1 MARNGGRATL
11 NRLYPIPSVHCDLNA
26 VYADL
31 KWIAPKGRP
40 FVAVNMVA
48 SADGRAT
55 LEGTARGIGSEI
67 DRVIMIALRAQA
79 DAILWGAGTLRAEP
93 VGRGVPE
100 AMEPA
105 RILRGLTA
113 QPLLVVLSASGDVPL
128 ERGVFA
134 EPERAIVFVANQTLR
149 EAVERLRQ
157 RAIVQTV
164 GEETPDPAAALDWLA
179 RERGVRHVVC
189 EGGPTLNHAL
199 IRAGLVDELFLTLA
213 PKLIA
218 GDGRPITNGPVLNP
232 PQSLKLLSVYERR
245 GDLFLRYAI
254 V

>member
-1 MARNGGRATL
+1 
-11 NRLYPIPSVHCDLNA
+11 

-40 FVAVNMVA
+40 FVAVDMVV

-55 LEGTARGIGSEI
+55 LDGTVRGIGSES
-67 DRVIMIALRAQA
+67 DRALMLALRAQA
-79 DAILWGAGTLRAEP
+79 DALLWGAGTLRAEP

-105 RILRGLTA
+105 RIRRGLAA
-113 QPLLVVLSASGDVPL
+113 QPLTVVMSASGDVPL
-128 ERGVFA
+128 GRGVFA
-134 EPERAIVFVANQTLR
+134 EPERAIVFVAKQTPR
-149 EAVERLRQ
+149 DAVERLRQ

-164 GEETPDPAAALDWLA
+164 GEEKPDPAAALNWLA
-179 RERGVRHVVC
+179 QERGVRHVVC

-199 IRAGLVDELFLTLA
+199 FRAGLVDELFLTLA

-218 GDGRPITNGPVLNP
+218 GDGLAIISGSLLNP
-232 PQSLKLLSVYERR
+232 PKSLELLSVYERR
-245 GDLFLRYAI
+245 GELFLRYAI
-254 V
+254 A